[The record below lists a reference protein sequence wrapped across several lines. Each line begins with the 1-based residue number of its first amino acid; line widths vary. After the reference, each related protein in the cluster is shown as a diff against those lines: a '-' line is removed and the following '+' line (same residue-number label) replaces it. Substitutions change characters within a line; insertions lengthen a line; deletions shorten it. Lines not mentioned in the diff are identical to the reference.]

1 MIQKAETMG
10 LKIIS
15 TISQNQTPEPK
26 IFPQL
31 DIALNTKTKIYI
43 LKKTKIKFKMN
54 RKNPIFLEAS
64 LYKLH

>member
-1 MIQKAETMG
+1 MG
-10 LKIIS
+10 LNIIS

-43 LKKTKIKFKMN
+43 LKKTKIKLKMN
-54 RKNPIFLEAS
+54 RNNPIFLEAS

>member
-1 MIQKAETMG
+1 MIRKAETMD
-10 LKIIS
+10 LKTIS

-26 IFPQL
+26 IFQQL